1 MASKVTRELADSVAV
16 RDDDEEVDVV
26 VELQPVPVPG
36 EGSRADRVVAMK
48 QAFEQSATGL
58 RRTITELGG
67 EVVDAAWIN
76 QTLHTRVPKRALQGL
91 EADERVVALDA
102 PRAIEPENAS

>member
-1 MASKVTRELADSVAV
+1 MGSKVTPQLAEHVAA
-16 RDDDEEVDVV
+16 RNDDERVEVV
-26 VELQPVPVPG
+26 VELHPLSVPAD
-36 EGSRADRVVAMK
+36 GSRTERVTAMK

-58 RRTITELGG
+58 SRTIAELGG

-76 QTLHTRVPKRALQGL
+76 QTVHTRVPKRALEGL

-102 PRAIEPENAS
+102 PRTITPDSAG